1 MDGLSPLLLL
11 IFGAGSY
18 VAFTVA
24 GRTKRLERAL
34 AELTL
39 RFDAASAR
47 LESLEARFGRPAL
60 RDAAAAETIAKEAA
74 APLPATA
81 SAPVKADVETLQ
93 PPKIVAVDIKPA
105 SPVATGAEASSQRG
119 GGARVPN
126 VVVAART
133 ATPDDARL
141 AAPEPAS
148 AGLPL
153 GPEPRAPVQ
162 PANAEA
168 ATPEASAPVEK
179 RPPPQRIELQWR
191 DKSTQKAAR
200 PLPGAAPT
208 AASTPHDDGVAESE
222 AAFSPPPPPPT
233 PPQAARPRDMEQT
246 FATRWA
252 VWLGGAALAMG
263 GLLIVRYGIE
273 AGFFGPAFRI
283 ALGALFTLVV
293 AGLSEYLRR
302 REIRIPLP
310 GGDKFQA
317 PTILAGVAV
326 LSAFGVIYAA
336 HELYGFIGKQA
347 AFGAFAAVGVAAL
360 AASLVH
366 GPVFGLF
373 GLLGSYAT
381 PLQVSAEEPSPGALG
396 LFVAF
401 VSATSWALQL
411 RRRSQLM
418 QGGTILG
425 HSLWTAVL
433 AYMEAPAWAALLSVA
448 AVVLATIVLERGR
461 RPDLDP
467 DDMDARETW
476 AALDLAAFVAPV
488 VLMGAIWVAMDVD
501 LAFRAALSAVFL
513 IALLAAIRLRGL
525 GDLALVVGAA
535 SIGVVLLA
543 PTSEGALGL
552 HPHLVI
558 DFARLS
564 LPVSVTPDFRLL
576 AIVAAALASLPPL
589 AALLAGWRN
598 GGGSVRAR
606 GALAFASALA
616 PVGVLLAASLR
627 LNGLER
633 TSEFALLAA
642 GLTLAMA
649 LASEILFRIERR
661 RAGGDADPMLL
672 IGSGAYAAGG
682 AIALGLAI
690 AFGLRETWLVVGFAV
705 SSLGLALIARLR
717 AIPLLRSF
725 AAAFATASLARA
737 AWRPVF
743 DDLGATPFANWLAV
757 AYGAPALAFAAAG
770 FALTPRRDRAR
781 SVVETVAA
789 LFLVGFALLEILH
802 AFVGPD
808 LWAARRMLPL
818 HGAWASAA
826 HQEAMALTAS
836 FALALALLA
845 IVFDLISRRADS
857 PAYAGAE
864 RGVVLVLT
872 LTVVLGL
879 CCALN
884 PVIVHQPVV
893 GRPIFNEI
901 LLYYVGLGAVLGLLS
916 FATGRSA
923 RMEPL
928 TRALQGYAV
937 SLVGVG
943 AALIVQH
950 WFTGPDLLSP
960 LADEARFMASAAHVV
975 NLLALASAVA
985 IWRRADD
992 SPNLRSSFY
1001 LLAGLAGAV
1010 AAVRLGLQLNPFL
1023 DGSRVEGPIVFNRL
1037 LWGYGGVA
1045 AGFLGLAWLTQG
1057 MNEAHRLVRPA
1068 LLGAGGGFA
1077 VLLVFLEMRHALHGP
1092 TLHSDYPVTLAEAGV
1107 YGLIGFAGAFLAA
1120 RAAAGDARMGQLT
1133 MRAAAALSV
1142 VGYWGLIALAIAHFA
1157 PVVGWPIVNNTLV
1170 AFLAPA
1176 LAAVCMA
1183 LWHERKLPALELTR
1197 VYGASAILGGLGYV
1211 LMQVR
1216 AIFPEVDW
1224 IAGWASS
1231 DHKLRLF
1238 AYSFALIGY
1247 GLALLIAGFRTRRRD
1262 LRLAA
1267 IGIIALATLK
1277 VFLLDLA
1284 GLEGLWRAASFIALG
1299 FSLMGI
1305 AYLYRLL
1312 LPPERES
1319 GPEADE
1325 SLR

>member
-24 GRTKRLERAL
+24 GRAKRLERNL

-47 LESLEARFGRPAL
+47 LEALEARAGRAT
-60 RDAAAAETIAKEAA
+60 RDVVEPAAAAETLPKDIA
-74 APLPATA
+74 APAQPPT
-81 SAPVKADVETLQ
+81 SAPVATKAAQVQ
-93 PPKIVAVDIKPA
+93 PPGLTAEDAKPA
-105 SPVATGAEASSQRG
+105 APAATAAEAP
-119 GGARVPN
+119 GARARGLHIPN
-126 VVVAART
+126 FAAARR
-133 ATPDDARL
+133 AETPDDARL
-141 AAPEPAS
+141 AAPESSSAS
-148 AGLPL
+148 LPL
-153 GPEPRAPVQ
+153 EPGPRAPEQ
-162 PANAEA
+162 PA
-168 ATPEASAPVEK
+168 TPDAPPLVEK
-179 RPPPQRIELQWR
+179 RSPPQRIELQWR

-200 PLPGAAPT
+200 SLPGAAPSQS
-208 AASTPHDDGVAESE
+208 ADRDASEE
-222 AAFSPPPPPPT
+222 APGSPPPPPSPS
-233 PPQAARPRDMEQT
+233 QAARPRDMEQT

-283 ALGALFTLVV
+283 ALGTLFTIVV
-293 AGLSEYLRR
+293 AALSEYLRR
-302 REIRIPLP
+302 REIRIDLP
-310 GGDKFQA
+310 GGAKFQA

-347 AFGAFAAVGVAAL
+347 AVGAFAAVGVAAL
-360 AASLVH
+360 FASLVH
-366 GPVFGLF
+366 GPAFGLF

-381 PLQVSAEEPSPGALG
+381 PLLVSAEEPSPGALG

-401 VSATSWALQL
+401 VSATSWGLQL

-425 HSLWTAVL
+425 HTLWTAAL

-448 AVVLATIVLERGR
+448 AAALATLALERGR
-461 RPDLDP
+461 RPDDEA
-467 DDMDARETW
+467 DVDARETW
-476 AALDLAAFVAPV
+476 TALDLAAFIAPV

-501 LAFRAALSAVFL
+501 LAFRAALGVVFGL
-513 IALLAAIRLRGL
+513 ALVAAIRFRGL

-564 LPVSVTPDFRLL
+564 LPVSVAPDFRLL
-576 AIVAAALASLPPL
+576 AIVAAALMSLPPL
-589 AALLAGWRN
+589 AALLTGWRN
-598 GGGSVRAR
+598 GAGSVRAR
-606 GALAFASALA
+606 GALAFASALT

-633 TSEFALLAA
+633 TTEFAGLAA

-649 LASEILFRIERR
+649 FASEILFRIEKR
-661 RAGGDADPMLL
+661 RAAGDDDPMLL
-672 IGSGAYAAGG
+672 IGSSAYAAGG

-705 SSLGLALIARLR
+705 SSLGLALIARAR

-737 AWRPVF
+737 AWHPILS
-743 DDLGATPFANWLAV
+743 DLGAKPLANWLAV
-757 AYGAPALAFAAAG
+757 AYGAPAMAFLAAG
-770 FALTPRRDRAR
+770 LALTPRRDRAR
-781 SVVETVAA
+781 RVVETIAA
-789 LFLVGFALLEILH
+789 LFLIGFTLLEILH

-818 HGAWASAA
+818 YGGWPSAA
-826 HQEAMALTAS
+826 HQEAMALTATYS
-836 FALALALLA
+836 LALALLA
-845 IVFDLISRRADS
+845 ILFNRLAQRIDS
-857 PAYAGAE
+857 SAYAGAE
-864 RGVVLVLT
+864 SGAAGGLT
-872 LTVVLGL
+872 LTAVVGL
-879 CCALN
+879 CVALN
-884 PVIVHQPVV
+884 PVIAHQPVV

-901 LLYYVGLGAVLGLLS
+901 LFYYVGLGAFLGLLS
-916 FATGRSA
+916 LATGRAA

-928 TRALQGYAV
+928 TRALQGIAIL
-937 SLVGVG
+937 LVGVG

-960 LADEARFMASAAHVV
+960 LADEARFMATTAHVLT
-975 NLLALASAVA
+975 LLALAAVVSV
-985 IWRRADD
+985 WRRAGD
-992 SPNLRSSFY
+992 SPNLAYGFY
-1001 LLAGLAGAV
+1001 LLVGI
-1010 AAVRLGLQLNPFL
+1010 AAVVAVLRLGLQLNPFL

-1037 LWGYGGVA
+1037 LWGYGGLA
-1045 AGFLGLAWLTQG
+1045 LGFLGLGWMTRRVDG
-1057 MNEAHRLVRPA
+1057 PSDLVR
-1068 LLGAGGGFA
+1068 LGLMAVGGGFV
-1077 VLLVFLEMRHALHGP
+1077 VLLIFLEMRHALHGP
-1092 TLHSDYPVTLAEAGV
+1092 SLHSDYPVTLAEAGV
-1107 YGLIGFAGAFLAA
+1107 YGLIAFAGAFLAA
-1120 RAAAGDARMGQLT
+1120 RWAAGAQAQGQIA
-1133 MRAAAALSV
+1133 MRAGAALSV
-1142 VGYWGLIALAIAHFA
+1142 IGYWSLIALAISHFA

-1170 AFLAPA
+1170 AFIAPA
-1176 LAAVCMA
+1176 LAALFMA

-1224 IAGWASS
+1224 NAGWASS

-1267 IGIIALATLK
+1267 IAIIALATLK

-1312 LPPERES
+1312 MPPGAERES